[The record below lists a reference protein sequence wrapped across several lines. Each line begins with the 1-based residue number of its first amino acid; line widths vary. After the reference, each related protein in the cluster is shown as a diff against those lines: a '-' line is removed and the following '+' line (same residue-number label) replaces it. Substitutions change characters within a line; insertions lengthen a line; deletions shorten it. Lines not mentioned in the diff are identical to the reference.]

1 MTPSTPPDSP
11 WIRVHTRRPGA
22 TARLIC
28 LPHAGGAASFFRG
41 WGQAAPPWLEV
52 WAVQYP
58 GREDRLAEDLIA
70 DIGPLADGVAGA
82 LAATAGDLP
91 IALFGHS
98 MGAAVAYETARRLLA
113 DPATAPTALYVSA
126 CPAPGP
132 VTGKTRHLLGDD
144 ALAADLLAQG
154 ATSPAVL
161 GDPELREIVLAIV
174 RNDYRLI
181 ETYRRGPAA
190 PLPVPIT
197 AFSAEDDD
205 TVEAGRVAAWEADT
219 SADFTLHRVPGD
231 HFHLVPGREALIK
244 VLAEDLTRR
253 FT

>member
-11 WIRVHTRRPGA
+11 WIRVHTPRPEA

-58 GREDRLAEDLIA
+58 GREDRLAEDLIG
-70 DIGPLADGVAGA
+70 DIGPLADGVADA
-82 LAATAGDLP
+82 LAATARDLP
-91 IALFGHS
+91 AALFGHS
-98 MGAAVAYETARRLLA
+98 MGAAVAYETTRRLLTG
-113 DPATAPTALYVSA
+113 PAAAPAALYVSA

-132 VTGKTRHLLGDD
+132 VTGKTRRLLDD
-144 ALAADLLAQG
+144 GALAADLLAQG
-154 ATSPAVL
+154 ATSPIVL
-161 GDPELREIVLAIV
+161 DDPELREIVLAIV
-174 RNDYRLI
+174 RNDYHLI

-197 AFSAEDDD
+197 AFGADHDD
-205 TVEAGRVAAWEADT
+205 TVDAGRISAWAADT
-219 SADFTLHRVPGD
+219 SAGFTLHPMPGD
-231 HFHLVPGREALIK
+231 HFYLVPGRDALIK
-244 VLAEDLTRR
+244 VIAEDLAHR